1 MQVSSFRGKNE
12 GLQETPRAI
21 GTRAR
26 NEQTIPTG
34 KPDRPASSLLCRVAW
49 HELAAWP
56 IGRAV
61 AEAHH
66 PQRII
71 SVLVATRGTTIMHI
85 AFANPR
91 MLFLAGIAALL
102 LSGCNNG
109 APAVSPTDAVAAP
122 APSQEAASEADTTRS
137 ASLAGAARWADP
149 GPADLADG
157 ETYTLPGLIRA
168 ELNFVNLQQ
177 AFGTDNVQL
186 IDIEGAEGESVQ
198 GAVLFPDDPARRA
211 EVFFRNPEQHSGI
224 DTVRV
229 RGESS
234 RWHFTSGVQPGM
246 SLDEL
251 VQANGAPVSFFGL
264 DWDYGGAV
272 TDWHDGA
279 AVPAGG
285 LVRLAPSGQ
294 QVGPYPVG
302 EDTYRSDDPH
312 YPQQGELLRVSE
324 IGMGFGD

>member
-1 MQVSSFRGKNE
+1 MPWGKSAHSM
-12 GLQETPRAI
+12 GKTKACKKPHRTLETSNPY
-21 GTRAR
+21 
-26 NEQTIPTG
+26 PTG
-34 KPDRPASSLLCRVAW
+34 KPGRPAGSLPRRVAW
-49 HELAAWP
+49 RKLAAWP

-66 PQRII
+66 LQRII
-71 SVLVATRGTTIMHI
+71 SALVVIRGITTMRI
-85 AFANPR
+85 ASANPR
-91 MLFLAGIAALL
+91 MLFLAGIATLL

-109 APAVSPTDAVAAP
+109 APAVSPPDAVAAP
-122 APSQEAASEADTTRS
+122 APSQEAAPEADTTRS

-149 GPADLADG
+149 EPADLTDG
-157 ETYTLPGLIRA
+157 ETYALPGLIRA
-168 ELNFVNLQQ
+168 ELNFDNLRQ

-186 IDIEGAEGESVQ
+186 IDIEGAEGESIQ
-198 GAVLFPDDPARRA
+198 GAVLFADDPARRA
-211 EVFFRNPEQHSGI
+211 EVFFRNPGQHSGI

-234 RWHFTSGVQPGM
+234 RWHFASGVQPGM
-246 SLDEL
+246 SLAEL
-251 VQANGAPVSFFGL
+251 VKANGAPVSFLGL

-279 AVPAGG
+279 AAPAGG
-285 LVRLAPSGQ
+285 MVRLAPSGQ
-294 QVGPYPVG
+294 QDGPYPVG